1 VHIFYTPDIDIHASS
16 YQLSEEESKHSSRVL
31 RLKADDEIMLV
42 NGKGTTFI
50 ARITNSHPK
59 RTQASI
65 VSSTFQEKARPYHLH
80 LAVAPTKNIE
90 RYEWFLEKA
99 TEIGV
104 DEITPL
110 ICEHAERKDVKHE
123 RLNKILVAAMKQS
136 QQSFLPTL
144 NDTIRFDEF
153 IELPTS
159 DKKFIAH
166 CDEDEKYSLK
176 SVLFAQQNS
185 LILIGPEGDFSPSEI
200 KNAISGGYVPVSLGQ
215 TRLRTE
221 TAALVACME
230 VSFLNR

>member
-1 VHIFYTPDIDIHASS
+1 MHIFYTPDIDVHASS

-31 RLKADDEIMLV
+31 RLKPGDEMMLV
-42 NGKGTTFI
+42 DGKGTSLI
-50 ARITNSHPK
+50 ARITDSHPK
-59 RTQASI
+59 RTQTLI

-104 DEITPL
+104 DEITPI
-110 ICEHAERKDVKHE
+110 ICQHAERKEVKHE
-123 RLNKILVAAMKQS
+123 RLNKIIVAAMKQS
-136 QQSFLPTL
+136 QQSFLPVL
-144 NDTIRFDEF
+144 NDAIRFEEF
-153 IELPTS
+153 IARPCNS
-159 DKKFIAH
+159 RKFIAH
-166 CDEDEKYSLK
+166 CEDVEKHSLK
-176 SVLFAQQNS
+176 SAMLAQENS
-185 LILIGPEGDFSPSEI
+185 LILIGPEGDFSASEI
-200 KNAISGGYVPVSLGQ
+200 KEALSGGYLPISLGQ